1 MVAGSAP
8 GACPTHP
15 VSLVLYS
22 LLMKQ
27 AAWRCTLSRQSTSC
41 FKYGS
46 HTVWLYSSK
55 DLIRAMYAKHRHFW
69 GQFRRFCWR
78 KQVSIL
84 LCYRCLRCRQ
94 SSAKSCTVDFTVS
107 GKSFVWHRK
116 SKGPNTVLWG
126 TPESTATSSGF
137 SPCRTTLILRL
148 VKKFVIHVWM
158 RPQTP

>member
-1 MVAGSAP
+1 M
-8 GACPTHP
+8 CPTHP

-27 AAWRCTLSRQSTSC
+27 AAWCCTLSRQSTSC

-84 LCYRCLRCRQ
+84 LCYRCLRCGWTISNQLRCAHQ
-94 SSAKSCTVDFTVS
+94 GMGSVGLASGLLHQGCRERRTWLLQEGCNTTV
-107 GKSFVWHRK
+107 H
-116 SKGPNTVLWG
+116 
-126 TPESTATSSGF
+126 
-137 SPCRTTLILRL
+137 
-148 VKKFVIHVWM
+148 
-158 RPQTP
+158 